1 MESPGG
7 IGPYIG
13 GIWGQ
18 LADVS
23 VDIDVIARHFE
34 EQSRKVS
41 FLNQVAGGLAEANV
55 KSSEIADLAKQ
66 VSGTVGEVTE
76 ASRATLEDAKAQIQE
91 LVDSVR
97 RSQDNMAALAAA
109 LSEVGAISER
119 ISIIARQTRLLAL
132 NATIEAARAGDMG
145 KGFAVVANEV
155 KALAGQTSA
164 ATQMIG
170 STVERLATLSGR
182 VGEENSASLGRV
194 DKVMS
199 ATGDLG
205 DAVDDLQTLFGL
217 LESHI
222 DNIVD
227 TGRSAEADRQKVASS
242 IGILTAD
249 IQEGSEQLSG
259 ANAKLDH
266 LLSDTE
272 SLIEVSVAE
281 GVELPDTPFIRKVQE
296 AAATVAAL
304 FEGCVDRGEI
314 ALDDLFDERYVP
326 VEGTDPPQVTTRFTQ
341 LADRLLPGI
350 QDAVLASDQ
359 RVTFCA
365 AVDRNGYLPTH
376 NQKYSEPQ
384 RPNDPA
390 WNAIHSR
397 NRRIFDDPAGLAA
410 ARNTASFRL
419 KTYRRDMGDGNTM
432 MMKDCSAPVMVK
444 GRHWGALRMGYV

>member
-18 LADVS
+18 LANVS
-23 VDIDVIARHFE
+23 VDIDIIAKHFE

-41 FLNQVAGGLAEANV
+41 FLNIVAGGLAEANV

-97 RSQDNMAALAAA
+97 RTQDNMSALTGA
-109 LSEVGAISER
+109 LSEVGAIADR
-119 ISIIARQTRLLAL
+119 ISVIARQTRLLAL

-164 ATQMIG
+164 ATEMIG
-170 STVERLATLSGR
+170 STVERLANLSSR

-205 DAVDDLQTLFGL
+205 EAVDDLQTLFGL

-222 DNIVD
+222 DNIVE
-227 TGRSAEADRQKVASS
+227 TGRSAEADRQQVAAS
-242 IGILTAD
+242 IGTLTAD

-259 ANAKLDH
+259 ANSKLDH
-266 LLSDTE
+266 LLADTE
-272 SLIEVSVAE
+272 TLIEISVAE
-281 GVELPDTPFIRKVQE
+281 GVELPDTPFIQKVQE
-296 AAATVAAL
+296 TAAAIAAL
-304 FEGCVDRGEI
+304 FEGCVERGEI
-314 ALDDLFDERYVP
+314 SLDDLFDERYVP
-326 VEGTDPPQVTTRFTQ
+326 VEGTDPQQVTTRFTV

-350 QDAVLASDQ
+350 QEPVLASNP
-359 RVTFCA
+359 RLVFCA
-365 AVDRNGYLPTH
+365 SVDRNGYLPTH
-376 NQKYSEPQ
+376 NRQYSEPQ
-384 RPNDPA
+384 RPGDPA
-390 WNAIHSR
+390 WNAVHSR
-397 NRRIFDDPAGLAA
+397 HRRIFDDPAGLAA
-410 ARNTASFRL
+410 ARNTSSFRL
-419 KTYRRDMGDGNTM
+419 KTYRRDMGDGKTV
-432 MMKDCSAPVMVK
+432 MMKDCSAPIMVK